1 MSNLKSQKGQ
11 GLVEYILIVVV
22 MALMAIG
29 AIRSLGKKTHNA
41 FSQAASTLSNDMTTA
56 ANDGGKATNVPDQS

>member
-1 MSNLKSQKGQ
+1 MSSLKNRRGQ

-29 AIRSLGKKTHNA
+29 AIRSLGRKTHNA
-41 FSQAASTLSNDMTTA
+41 FAQAATTLNTDMQSATSSGSQATSVSDA
-56 ANDGGKATNVPDQS
+56 G